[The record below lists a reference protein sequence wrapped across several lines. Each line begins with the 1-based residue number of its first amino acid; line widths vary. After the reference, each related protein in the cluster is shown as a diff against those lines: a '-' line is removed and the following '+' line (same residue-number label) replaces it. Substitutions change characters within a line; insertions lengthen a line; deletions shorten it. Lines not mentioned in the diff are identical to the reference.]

1 MVKRLKFKRRFLNLT
16 NYAKRKVFVESGKLR
31 LVVRF
36 SNRYILAQI
45 IKAEIRGDNCLVSV
59 HSSELKKLGWP
70 FSLKNIPASYLVGYM
85 IGKKALK
92 KGIEEVA
99 LDIGLKMPT
108 KGARVF
114 AVAKGAI
121 DAGLKLPINEEV
133 IPDEKEL
140 KVII

>member
-92 KGIEEVA
+92 KRYRRSCFRHRFKNAHKRCSCI
-99 LDIGLKMPT
+99 
-108 KGARVF
+108 RSC
-114 AVAKGAI
+114 
-121 DAGLKLPINEEV
+121 
-133 IPDEKEL
+133 
-140 KVII
+140 